1 MMIGSRTGWDYH
13 TDRVSFLRQMYN
25 SEQRQR
31 ETDNGLSPRSL
42 RDYRRMPESPGIA
55 PGLST
60 AHQRLNATASLR
72 PVREAPAAAPA
83 ETITLESSKESASA
97 LAAPITPRELT
108 FPAVSTTAQMA
119 FGAHDPDFLQRFRSN
134 TTDNGKMHDTTTQF
148 REAVFTVCHTTAL
161 SPQPARVCGHRD
173 VTPNL
178 TTGTSPAGVEHHRQ
192 QKTRLLPLR
201 SAGIA
206 LWAESAQSR
215 PLRVA
220 SVMT

>member
-55 PGLST
+55 PGFST

-72 PVREAPAAAPA
+72 PVREAPAASPT
-83 ETITLESSKESASA
+83 ETITLESKESAP
-97 LAAPITPRELT
+97 AAPITPRELT

-148 REAVFTVCHTTAL
+148 REAVFTVWNITG
-161 SPQPARVCGHRD
+161 SKKPASFR
-173 VTPNL
+173 
-178 TTGTSPAGVEHHRQ
+178 
-192 QKTRLLPLR
+192 
-201 SAGIA
+201 
-206 LWAESAQSR
+206 
-215 PLRVA
+215 
-220 SVMT
+220 